1 MYISGTTMTSM
12 QCINPLKS
20 KCRLL
25 YLKAQ
30 SVPRYKHFSSWL

>member
-1 MYISGTTMTSM
+1 MVN
-12 QCINPLKS
+12 INPLKM

-30 SVPRYKHFSSWL
+30 SLLCRKHFSSRL